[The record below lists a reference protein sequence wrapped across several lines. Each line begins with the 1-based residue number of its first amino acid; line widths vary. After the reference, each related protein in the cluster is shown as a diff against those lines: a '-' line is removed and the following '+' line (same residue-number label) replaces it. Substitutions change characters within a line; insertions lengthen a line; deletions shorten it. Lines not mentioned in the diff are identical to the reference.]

1 MAFPLG
7 VLLTWLG
14 IAGLWVSFHRTGAT
28 TPWGVYQEILGKGT
42 DAAPAP
48 SDGTKPAQSDPATDP
63 ATTPDVRD
71 QVSGAVT
78 DATGNPALG
87 IATDALSHF
96 IPGILGEGSG
106 NPIGSGG
113 VSRYGGQ

>member
-42 DAAPAP
+42 DAAPAA
-48 SDGTKPAQSDPATDP
+48 SDGTKPAQSDPSTDP
-63 ATTPDVRD
+63 ASPSTTPP
-71 QVSGAVT
+71 A
-78 DATGNPALG
+78 ATGGGLPTPTLG
-87 IATDALSHF
+87 GLYDAFAGPNGLLNSNGF
-96 IPGILGEGSG
+96 TQPM
-106 NPIGSGG
+106 GSGG
-113 VSRYGGQ
+113 VTRYGGQ